1 VRPERFQSIGWR
13 LALAF
18 GSSGMALIATLSLRQ
33 WVGVPF
39 WFLFLVAVIG
49 SAWIGGR
56 VAGWAAV
63 ILSTLAVDFFFTRPA
78 YSLYIEPED
87 LPYFIV
93 FTGSMIVGNWF
104 GNWRRSSDV
113 SVRREMGALEQRVE
127 QEQQERR
134 RAELRWQAV
143 FDNSL
148 VGIALADEQGR
159 IIAANQRFGEL
170 LRLGLDQLAGLAL
183 DQSLAPAAPQEL
195 QQALAELLQ
204 GGRGRADLELQRH
217 GRNGEPVWLRTHIT
231 LLPGTPDFPRFVTVF
246 CEEIS
251 DRKRAEEALLST
263 RAELARATR
272 FTMIGELTASIA
284 HEVNQPL
291 AAIVTNGNACLRWLA
306 AEPPNL
312 AEVRNTVSWVMRD
325 ARRASDVIARVRAM
339 MQKAEPRLAPV
350 NFNDIVLESLDLIK
364 NDLVQD
370 RVQVRTELDPALPTV
385 PGERIQLQQVFL
397 NLVLNAVEALATLS
411 DRPRQ
416 LQVRTAP
423 RGDAEGIAVEVRD
436 NGPGVP
442 AADLEKLFG
451 AFFTTK
457 DKGTGLGLWISRSII
472 ENHAGQLQARL
483 NQDSGEGPGISF
495 RILLPGQVT

>member
-1 VRPERFQSIGWR
+1 MRSKRFQSVVWR
-13 LALAF
+13 LALAL
-18 GSSGMALIATLSLRQ
+18 GLTGLALLSTLALRQ
-33 WVGVPF
+33 WMDVPF
-39 WFLFLVAVIG
+39 WFLFLLAVIG

-56 VAGWAAV
+56 VSGWGAV
-63 ILSTLAVDFFFTRPA
+63 ILSTLSVDYFFTHPL
-78 YSLYIEPED
+78 YSLLIDPND
-87 LPYFIV
+87 IPYFVV

-104 GNWRRSSDV
+104 GSWRRRSDV
-113 SVRREMGALEQRVE
+113 SVREEMGVLEQRVE
-127 QEQQERR
+127 RERQERR

-143 FDNSL
+143 FDNTL

-170 LRLGLDQLAGLAL
+170 LQLGAEQLAGRSL
-183 DQSLAPAAPQEL
+183 DQSLAPAAPNEL
-195 QQALAELLQ
+195 RQALTELVQ
-204 GGRGRADLELQRH
+204 GGRDRADLELHRRGQD
-217 GRNGEPVWLRTHIT
+217 GETVWLRTHIT

-251 DRKRAEEALLST
+251 DRRRAEEALLSA

-312 AEVRNTVSWVMRD
+312 AEVRNTVNWVMRD

-339 MQKAEPRLAPV
+339 MQKGETRLAPV
-350 NFNDIVLESLDLIK
+350 NFNEIVLESLDLIK
-364 NDLVQD
+364 SDLGPG
-370 RVQVRTELDPALPTV
+370 RVQVRTELDPALPPV

-397 NLVLNAVEALATLS
+397 NLALNAVEALAAVS

-416 LQVRTAP
+416 LLIVTTP
-423 RGDAEGIAVEVRD
+423 RGETGGIVVEVRD
-436 NGPGVP
+436 NGPGVA
-442 AADLEKLFG
+442 AADLERLFG

-483 NQDSGEGPGISF
+483 NYDSPGMSF
-495 RILLPGQVT
+495 YILLPGQAA